1 MADLPLLFF
10 PLRGTAPRKKKRGGG
25 DRVFPKSIAIQEAKL
40 SDQITHLEQDFERRR
55 LALQAD
61 PNNTSPET
69 VLVLELATSVTN
81 FAKAAAKVGLAVLGE
96 WDGDELAAD
105 TLGFAVYRKKD
116 KLKREQVSTAHVY
129 LTAANLGAGA
139 EFRRLFEIWRG
150 AASWPPGTT
159 PWRDVFDCI
168 LRIRPWGPEDRLRD
182 SGLAQDWQES
192 IEAGLQTVQFEADF
206 WFRPQTATSRD
217 QVTEKFRRQLE
228 QLGGAVKHQTVIEAI
243 GFHGVLGELPV
254 AAISDI
260 QNIAQLEFIRF
271 EEVFEV
277 HRVTQGVEPRT
288 LDGVDAPAPVSPTG
302 TASGTPVVACI
313 DGVPMQNHPD
323 VAGYITVNDAD
334 NLESLAPANER
345 VHASQIASLVVN
357 GDLTH
362 SLSKLRRPVVVRPV
376 LVPETNFKG
385 LIERFPVDR
394 LAIDTFHRAVLDLV
408 VREEQRSSRERIH
421 VINVSLGDPNRMFLR
436 RMSPWARLID
446 WLAFKHRVLFIVSAG
461 NCLKSVTLP
470 VNEMEL
476 SSSSPDQIQA
486 LVLDAIYLDRRNRRL
501 LAPAES
507 INAITVGAARGEG
520 STTFTAQQLESVVL
534 EGLSTTYS
542 AMGSGY
548 RNTLKPDILAP
559 GGRQLFRKSLR
570 AAGDATVRLEAVDGK
585 GPPGL
590 LVATP
595 SSPVQGP
602 RRCHTRGTSAAAA
615 LATRLAAQVFET
627 LEGLPGAADMS
638 GNHIAVVIKAL
649 VAHTANWSEEA
660 EGQLIALL
668 SKNGVT
674 STKVKDA
681 ISRFLGHGCIRPAR
695 ALACTESRVT
705 AIGFADISDGE
716 GHLYELPWPA
726 VLRAVTEERRLTITV
741 ASLVPTT
748 PNRYVYRGADVW
760 AGKPGELTSLG
771 LGSGDRDPHSV
782 QRGTLQHTCYS
793 GTRASDFSDGTK
805 VTLQVNCRA
814 DSMEP
819 DEVKHIPYALA
830 VTLEIPEA
838 SGIQIYEQ
846 VALSLRAQ
854 TRVAIR

>member
-25 DRVFPKSIAIQEAKL
+25 DLVFPKSQASQETRL
-40 SDQITHLEQDFERRR
+40 SEEITRLEQDFERRR

-69 VLVLELATSVTN
+69 VLVLELATSVAN
-81 FAKAAAKVGLAVLGE
+81 FAKAAAKVGLVLLGE
-96 WDGDELAAD
+96 WDGDELSAEP
-105 TLGFAVYRKKD
+105 LGFTVYSKKD
-116 KLKREQVSTAHVY
+116 KLKREQVSTAHIY
-129 LTAANLGAGA
+129 LTAANLGVGA
-139 EFRRLFEIWRG
+139 EFRRLFEIWRR
-150 AASWPPGTT
+150 ADSWPPGTT
-159 PWRDVFDCI
+159 PWRDVFNCI

-182 SGLAQDWQES
+182 SGLAQDWQEA

-206 WFRPQTATSRD
+206 WFRPQSAISRD

-228 QLGGAVKHQTVIEAI
+228 KLGGSLKHQTVIEAI

-254 AAISDI
+254 AAIDDI
-260 QNIAQLEFIRF
+260 ENLAQLEFIRF

-277 HRVTQGVEPRT
+277 HRVTQAAEPRI
-288 LDGVDAPAPVSPTG
+288 LDGADAPAPVSPTG
-302 TASGTPVVACI
+302 TAYGVPVVACI

-323 VAGYITVNDAD
+323 LAGYITVNDAD

-345 VHASQIASLVVN
+345 VHGSQIASLIVN
-357 GDLTH
+357 GDLTQG
-362 SLSKLRRPVVVRPV
+362 SSKLRRPVVVRPV
-376 LVPETNFKG
+376 LVPETNYKG
-385 LIERFPVDR
+385 SLERFPADR

-408 VREEQRSSRERIH
+408 AREGQRSNRERVH
-421 VINVSLGDPNRMFLR
+421 VINVSLGDPNKMFLR

-446 WLAFKHRVLFIVSAG
+446 WLSFRHRVLFVVSAG
-461 NCLKSVTLP
+461 NCLKSVTLAAT
-470 VNEMEL
+470 ETEL
-476 SSSSPDQIQA
+476 ASSNPEQIQA
-486 LVLDAIYLDRRNRRL
+486 LVLDAIYSDRRNRRL

-507 INAITVGAARGEG
+507 INAITVGAVRGEG
-520 STTFTAQQLESVVL
+520 TATPTGQQLESVVL
-534 EGLSTTYS
+534 DGLSATYS

-548 RNTLKPDILAP
+548 RNILKPDVLAP
-559 GGRQLFRKSLR
+559 GGRQLFRKSLHG
-570 AAGDATVRLEAVDGK
+570 ANDGTVRLEAVEGQ

-590 LVATP
+590 LVAAP

-602 RRCHTRGTSAAAA
+602 RRSHTRGTSAAAA
-615 LATRLAAQVFET
+615 LTTRLAAQVFET
-627 LEGLPGAADMS
+627 LEGLPGAEGMS
-638 GNHIAVVIKAL
+638 GNHIAVVLKAL

-660 EGQLIALL
+660 EGQLKTLL
-668 SKNGVT
+668 SKHGVT

-681 ISRFLGHGCIRPAR
+681 ISRFLGHGCIRPAH
-695 ALACTESRVT
+695 ALGCTESRVT
-705 AIGFADISDGE
+705 AVGFADISDGE
-716 GHLYELPWPA
+716 GHLYEFPWPA
-726 VLRAVTEERRLTITV
+726 ALRAVTEERRLTITV

-771 LGSGDRDPHSV
+771 LGSGDRDQHSV

-793 GTRASDFSDGTK
+793 GKRASDFADGMK
-805 VTLQVNCRA
+805 VILQVNCRA

-819 DEVKHIPYALA
+819 EEVRNIPYGLA

-838 SGIQIYEQ
+838 SGIQIY
-846 VALSLRAQ
+846 
-854 TRVAIR
+854 